1 MTPAN
6 AIDAFRR
13 SEDGAILV
21 FVAVALAAM
30 LGMAALAFDFGRVTV
45 TQSELQSYA
54 DNVALAAA
62 GELDGH
68 ADSITRA
75 TNAAASMISDW
86 QTFGTRNKDNTLS
99 GNTDYQLFF
108 YEDPGNPA
116 IEPGQPGELL
126 DASAPVSALKATYV
140 RVVVATH
147 EIDTPLAA
155 AVATLTGDP
164 YRFASV
170 KAEAVAGFT
179 LSACDITPMFFCLP
193 QPGLDVTEG
202 QMIKM
207 VSQGGG
213 TEQWGAGN
221 FGFLAADDILGIDE
235 DGACASAPP
244 GQEDSCALAASR
256 SVSKCFSQK
265 GVETK
270 PGLSVGNMIAG
281 FNTRFDRYNASSKQY
296 QNDSKFDVDNFAAAP
311 NVLDGWI
318 TEANGSNCTSVQ
330 SPPYETVDP
339 DDPTATIIDPTATVG
354 LPLDDCFESGTC
366 PQDRIG
372 DGDFSDG
379 LQDYLTV
386 NYGVDAASATPATV
400 PDWFPTDGTRYDIY
414 KAEIANQSDL
424 QARLT
429 TLGKAESSLPGCQ
442 APSTAAKANPN
453 RRVIVAAGI
462 DCASYESEL
471 NGGSGV
477 IPVSKFVEMFLIRPS
492 ESDGTG
498 ANAIIYGEVIR
509 TIESGP
515 ESGGVG
521 GILHDVVQLY
531 R

>member
-1 MTPAN
+1 MNPVC
-6 AIDAFRR
+6 AIEHFRR

-45 TQSELQSYA
+45 TQSELQSFA

-75 TNAAASMISDW
+75 TDAAANMISDW
-86 QTFGTRNKDNTLS
+86 QTFGTRNKDNALS

-108 YEDPGNPA
+108 YEAPNNPE
-116 IEPGQPGELL
+116 IEPARPGELL
-126 DASAPVSALKATYV
+126 DASAPASALKAAFV
-140 RVVVATH
+140 RVLVANH
-147 EIDTPLAA
+147 EIETPLAA
-155 AVATLTGDP
+155 AVASLVDNP

-170 KAEAVAGFT
+170 NAEAVAGFT

-193 QPGLDVTEG
+193 QPGLGVSEG
-202 QMIKM
+202 QLIKM

-213 TEQWGAGN
+213 NEQWGAGN
-221 FGFLAADDILGIDE
+221 FGFLAAGDNYAIDE
-235 DGACASAPP
+235 AGACAPAPP

-256 SVSKCFSQK
+256 AVGQCFSQR

-281 FNTRFDRYNASSKQY
+281 FNTRFDRYDATSKQY
-296 QNDSKFDVDNFAAAP
+296 QNDAKFDVDNFAAAP

-318 TEANGSNCTSVQ
+318 TSLQGNKCVSEE
-330 SPPYETVDP
+330 SPPLSIVDP
-339 DDPTATIIDPTATVG
+339 DDPTGTVPNPVATVG
-354 LPLDDCFESGTC
+354 LPLDDCFSEETGLC
-366 PQDRIG
+366 NGGRIG
-372 DGDFSDG
+372 NGDFNAG
-379 LQDYLTV
+379 LDQYLEV
-386 NYGVDAASATPATV
+386 NYGVGEDPSAIPG
-400 PDWFPTDGTRYDIY
+400 WFPTDGTRYDIY
-414 KAEIANQSDL
+414 KAEIANQGQL
-424 QARLT
+424 QARLSE
-429 TLGKAESSLPGCQ
+429 LGKAESSQPSCQ
-442 APSTAAKANPN
+442 PPSSSSAADPN

-462 DCASYESEL
+462 DCATYESQL

-477 IPVSKFVEMFLIRPS
+477 IPVSKFVKLFLTRPS
-492 ESDGTG
+492 ESDGIG
-498 ANAIIYGEVIR
+498 ANAVIYAEVIE
-509 TIESGP
+509 TVESGA
-515 ESGGVG
+515 ENSGAG

>member
-1 MTPAN
+1 MKPAS
-6 AIDAFRR
+6 AMDTFRH

-30 LGMAALAFDFGRVTV
+30 LGMAALAFDFGRVTT

-86 QTFGTRNKDNTLS
+86 QTFGTRNKDHELS
-99 GNTDYQLFF
+99 GSTDYQLFF
-108 YEDPGNPA
+108 YEAPKDPDVEPA
-116 IEPGQPGELL
+116 QAGELL
-126 DASAPVSALKATYV
+126 DAADPASAAKAAFV
-140 RVVVATH
+140 RVVVETH
-147 EIDTPLAA
+147 EVDTPLAA
-155 AVATLTGDP
+155 ATAALIGNTYL
-164 YRFASV
+164 FASV
-170 KAEAVAGFT
+170 NAEAVAGFT
-179 LSACDITPMFFCLP
+179 LTACDITPMFFCLP
-193 QPGLDVTEG
+193 QPSLDVTEG
-202 QMIKM
+202 QLIKM

-221 FGFLAADDILGIDE
+221 FGFLAANEILGIDE
-235 DGACASAPP
+235 KGACEPAPP
-244 GQEDSCALAASR
+244 GQESTCALAASK
-256 SVSKCFSQK
+256 SVSMCFNQR

-281 FNTRFDRYNASSKQY
+281 FNTRFDRYDASSKQF
-296 QNDSKFDVDNFAAAP
+296 QNDGKYDVDNFAGAP

-318 TEANGSNCTSVQ
+318 TKAQGSNCTNEK
-330 SPPYETVDP
+330 SPPYVKDGVINP
-339 DDPTATIIDPTATVG
+339 KATVG
-354 LPLDDCFESGTC
+354 LPLDDCFGSGTC
-366 PQDRIG
+366 PSERIG
-372 DGDFSDG
+372 DSDFSVG
-379 LQDYLTV
+379 LQEYLTV
-386 NYGVDAASATPATV
+386 NYGALYPSGSLDPNSI

-414 KAEIANQSDL
+414 KAEIAHQTEL
-424 QARLT
+424 QALLT
-429 TLGKAESSLPGCQ
+429 AQNKLESSLPSCLP
-442 APSTAAKANPN
+442 PSAGAANPG

-462 DCASYESEL
+462 DCDTYESEL
-471 NGGSGV
+471 NGGSGI
-477 IPVSKFVEMFLIRPS
+477 IPVSSFVEMFLIRPS

-509 TIESGP
+509 KVDSGVSTP
-515 ESGGVG
+515 GAG